1 MKQHGVCLLVKNKA
15 LESDIFELAFEWSS
29 DAGKKKLE
37 KPGDRNSQF
46 LAAGQFFMIKPK
58 RSSVFLPRPI
68 SVAGWDG
75 RCVFFLIATKGRGTE
90 ELADMRVG
98 EDAELI
104 GPLGNAWA
112 GFLTTSEKPVALA
125 GGGIGIAPIRA
136 FAAELEGR
144 WGQAPQG
151 VTGNPSALI
160 RTETASRERKPA
172 AADGDRHPFRL
183 YAGFRT
189 ASALAD
195 VLAGIAAKAVIAT
208 EDGSMGGKGFI
219 TDFLNPAEYGA
230 IFACGPLP
238 MLKAVA
244 ASCAQASV
252 PCFVSMEKRMACGV
266 GACLGCTV
274 KTVSGNKRCCADGPI
289 FNAEEVIFDD

>member
-1 MKQHGVCLLVKNKA
+1 MKQHGILASNKA
-15 LESDIFELAFEWSS
+15 LESGIFELAFEWEIE
-29 DAGKKKLE
+29 AGSEKLGKLE
-37 KPGDRNSQF
+37 DCKSQF
-46 LAAGQFFMIKPK
+46 PRAGQFFMIKPK

-75 RCVFFLIATKGRGTE
+75 RRVSFLIAKKGTGTE
-90 ELADMRVG
+90 ELADMRG
-98 EDAELI
+98 GGDAELI

-112 GFLTTSEKPVALA
+112 GFLTAGEKPVALV

-144 WGQAPQG
+144 WGQTPQG
-151 VTGNPSALI
+151 VNGNPPALI
-160 RTETASRERKPA
+160 KAEAASRERKPA
-172 AADGDRHPFRL
+172 AAGGGRRPFRL

-189 ASALAD
+189 ASALAGA
-195 VLAGIAAKAVIAT
+195 LAGIAAEAVIAT

-219 TDFLNPAEYGA
+219 TDFLNPAEYSA

-244 ASCAQASV
+244 ASCARASV